1 MNLNQGTKCPC
12 VSRLADSMESTFFAC
27 KKCLCCL
34 TLTSI
39 ECLRRLTFLDKS
51 CSQKITQIKL
61 FCHLQPALYSHA
73 GNVLFLGWECFIPK
87 VGTTQDNKE
96 RVLRNKGWLLNNK
109 GWLLENKRRLSLD
122 LTWFLGKVPK

>member
-1 MNLNQGTKCPC
+1 MIHIIRKNVHCNIF
-12 VSRLADSMESTFFAC
+12 RTFC
-27 KKCLCCL
+27 NEKIHPVVV
-34 TLTSI
+34 TTI
-39 ECLRRLTFLDKS
+39 RVV
-51 CSQKITQIKL
+51 SQKITQINL

-73 GNVLFLGWECFIPK
+73 GNVLFLGWEYFIPK

-96 RVLRNKGWLLNNK
+96 RVLRNKGWLLNNKGWLLNNKGWLLNNK

>member
-1 MNLNQGTKCPC
+1 MELGNTRL
-12 VSRLADSMESTFFAC
+12 VSDMVPSAVKISTDDWSTN
-27 KKCLCCL
+27 K
-34 TLTSI
+34 
-39 ECLRRLTFLDKS
+39 
-51 CSQKITQIKL
+51 
-61 FCHLQPALYSHA
+61 A
-73 GNVLFLGWECFIPK
+73 GNVLFPGWEYFIPK

>member
-1 MNLNQGTKCPC
+1 MIHKIRKNVHCNIF
-12 VSRLADSMESTFFAC
+12 RTFC
-27 KKCLCCL
+27 NEKIHPVVI
-34 TLTSI
+34 TTI
-39 ECLRRLTFLDKS
+39 RVV
-51 CSQKITQIKL
+51 SQKITQIKL

-73 GNVLFLGWECFIPK
+73 GNVLFPGWEYFIPK

-96 RVLRNKGWLLNNK
+96 RVLRNKGWLLNNKGWLLNNK